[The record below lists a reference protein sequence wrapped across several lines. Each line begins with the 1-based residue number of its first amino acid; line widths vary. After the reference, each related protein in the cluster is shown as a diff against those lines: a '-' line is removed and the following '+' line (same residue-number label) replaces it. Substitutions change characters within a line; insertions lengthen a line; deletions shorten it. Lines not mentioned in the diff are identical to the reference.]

1 MNRWLSTI
9 FKRQSFVGNRRL
21 FLLCLLLFLF
31 SGFLSFWIFFPADV
45 LQHRL
50 LQEVSQQTGLKMQGR
65 NAAML
70 FPLGLGFD
78 LTIYSRIPEL
88 PDLELTELQIT
99 PEWGSLFSKSPKAH
113 FAAILASGKVDAAA
127 AWNGQVSLQF
137 KGIDLGVL
145 QHPDVLYRVSGQ
157 LTGQF
162 DGENISKDMNGTG
175 RFLLSLSEIKIQGL
189 ARIGLPADFS
199 AGTLQ
204 LEGKFAQRRVS
215 LEKIVLTGGALE
227 LSGGG
232 NILVGETA
240 DQSRLNLNVR
250 LHPTSTTPDSLRDL
264 INLTGVR
271 PTVDGSYLLRIG
283 GTVAKSTIR

>member
-1 MNRWLSTI
+1 MNHWLSTI
-9 FKRQSFVGNRRL
+9 FKRESYVGNRRL
-21 FLLCLLLFLF
+21 FLLCLLLFVL
-31 SGFLSFWIFFPADV
+31 SGFLSFWTFFPADV

-50 LQEVSQQTGLKMQGR
+50 LQNVSQQTGLKMQGR

-70 FPLGLGFD
+70 FPLGLGLD
-78 LTIYSRIPEL
+78 LTIYPRIPGL

-99 PEWGSLFSKSPKAH
+99 PEWGSLFSKSRKVH
-113 FAAILASGKVDAAA
+113 LAAILASGKVDAAA
-127 AWNGQVSLQF
+127 ARNGQVSLQF
-137 KGIDLGVL
+137 RGIDLGTL
-145 QHPDVLYRVSGQ
+145 QQPDAPYRVGGQ

-162 DGENISKDMNGTG
+162 DGENISQNMNGKG
-175 RFLLSLSEIKIQGL
+175 RFSLSVKEIKIQGL
-189 ARIGLPADFS
+189 ARIGLPADFF

-204 LEGKFAQRRVS
+204 LEGKLAQRRVS
-215 LEKIVLTGGALE
+215 LEKMVLTGGALE

-232 NILVGETA
+232 NILVGETV
-240 DQSRLNLNVR
+240 DQSRLNLNIR

-283 GTVAKSTIR
+283 GTVAKPTIR